1 MTKDIC
7 NDGQVK
13 KKKMSYKEEKEFETI
28 EADIAALEQEIKE
41 TDNAMLKA
49 ANDFVKLGELS
60 LKKEE
65 LSQKL
70 DYKMDRWMYL
80 EELAADIAN
89 NS

>member
-1 MTKDIC
+1 
-7 NDGQVK
+7 
-13 KKKMSYKEEKEFETI
+13 MSYKEEKEFETI

>member
-1 MTKDIC
+1 
-7 NDGQVK
+7 
-13 KKKMSYKEEKEFETI
+13 MSYQEEKEFETI